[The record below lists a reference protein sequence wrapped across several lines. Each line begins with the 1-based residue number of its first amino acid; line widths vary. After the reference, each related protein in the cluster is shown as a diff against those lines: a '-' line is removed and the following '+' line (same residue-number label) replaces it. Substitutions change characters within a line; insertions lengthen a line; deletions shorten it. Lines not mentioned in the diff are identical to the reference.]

1 MLMEIC
7 FSCPNI
13 VSESLPVLGIVLNSP
28 NSKNEKKKKS
38 QYYLP

>member
-7 FSCPNI
+7 LSCPNI
-13 VSESLPVLGIVLNSP
+13 MSESLPVLGIVLNSP
-28 NSKNEKKKKS
+28 NSKNKTKKS